1 LSPTLRIRSSSNG
14 ANVSTKLPAGLG
26 VFRRIQ
32 ARKHEVQENAKTQKT
47 IEIGLNPNPKGNR
60 KPIGGAAH
68 DEWNDRLT
76 TIVAAAVPINREKVE
91 QCSEAATAVF
101 SGIFDIRPAD
111 PIEGIL
117 VGQLM
122 VAHEA
127 ALSLYW
133 RAWQQPAEYF
143 EARTKYLALD
153 GADDRR
159 SPVIGVR
166 SKGASA
172 TASVSAIPGTI
183 AAIRRQLPARC

>member
-1 LSPTLRIRSSSNG
+1 MLNYWQLLPVGLLKPIRQQRISTTLNTGNIRD
-14 ANVSTKLPAGLG
+14 ADLMA
-26 VFRRIQ
+26 
-32 ARKHEVQENAKTQKT
+32 NAKKQKT

-76 TIVAAAVPINREKVE
+76 TLVTAALPINRENVE

-122 VAHEA
+122 VAHN
-127 ALSLYW
+127 
-133 RAWQQPAEYF
+133 
-143 EARTKYLALD
+143 
-153 GADDRR
+153 
-159 SPVIGVR
+159 
-166 SKGASA
+166 
-172 TASVSAIPGTI
+172 
-183 AAIRRQLPARC
+183 